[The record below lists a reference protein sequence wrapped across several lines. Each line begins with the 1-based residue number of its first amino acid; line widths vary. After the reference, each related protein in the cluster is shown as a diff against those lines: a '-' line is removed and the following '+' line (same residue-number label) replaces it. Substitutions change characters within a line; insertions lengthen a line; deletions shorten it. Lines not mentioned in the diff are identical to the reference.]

1 MSTLWSWPEISHA
14 LLNQKE
20 CGPDVQRVAFD
31 SRQVVSGDLFF
42 ALAGDPG
49 QRFNPSARSAI
60 DGHDFLRDAQANGAV
75 GAVVQRPIA
84 GCDLPQV
91 VVGDTYDA
99 LWQLGRAARKRLG
112 KPVVAVTG
120 SSGKT
125 TAKRFLAAALN
136 AYAPPGSFNN
146 HIGVPLSL
154 ANAAIEAPAWV
165 FEVGTNHPGEIE
177 PLTELVRPHCSIL
190 LNVHNAHI
198 ENFPSREGL
207 IDEKCSIFAHL
218 QGPQL
223 RIAEDTLELEG
234 YRFGFSAGSHAQ
246 VLEVNGDLLNLQL
259 FGRKLRAR
267 VPGGGQHRALTLAA
281 VILATELLGLD
292 TAAALA
298 LEENAVPQGR
308 GNVLHCAGIDLIDD
322 SYNAN
327 PVSMQAALQA
337 FAQKSVSGRKFVLL
351 GEMLELG
358 DVGSGAHKAI
368 IEGVSQF
375 DACFL
380 VGAGFAESSDAHAFH
395 CDSADA
401 MLIGRLVDIL
411 RPGDSLLI
419 KGSNRVFWATD
430 FVQQLEQALRESKS

>member
-49 QRFNPSARSAI
+49 QRFNPSSRSAI

-84 GCDLPQV
+84 GCDLPQLV
-91 VVGDTYDA
+91 VADTYDA
-99 LWQLGRAARKRLG
+99 LWQLGRAARQRLG
-112 KPVVAVTG
+112 KPIVAVTG

-125 TAKRFLAAALN
+125 TGKQFLAAALN

-154 ANAAIEAPAWV
+154 ANATIEAPAWV

-177 PLTELVRPHCSIL
+177 PLIELVRPHCSIL

-198 ENFPSREGL
+198 ENFPSREAL

-223 RIAEDTLELEG
+223 RIAEDTLDLDG

-246 VLEVNGDLLNLQL
+246 VLEVRGDLLNLQL

-267 VPGGGQHRALTLAA
+267 IPGGGQHRALTLAA
-281 VILATELLGLD
+281 VILATELLGVD

-298 LEENAVPQGR
+298 LEENVVPQGR

-327 PVSMQAALQA
+327 PVSMQAALRA

-358 DVGSGAHKAI
+358 DAGSGAHEAI

-401 MLIGRLVDIL
+401 ILIGRLVDIL

-419 KGSNRVFWATD
+419 KGSNRVFWVTD